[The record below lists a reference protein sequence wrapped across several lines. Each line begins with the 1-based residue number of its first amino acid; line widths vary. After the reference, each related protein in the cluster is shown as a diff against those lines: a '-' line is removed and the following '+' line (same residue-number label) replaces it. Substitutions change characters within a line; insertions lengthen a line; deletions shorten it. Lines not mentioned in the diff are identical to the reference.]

1 MSDVEATNFELE
13 KAVIESSLSSYYDSE
28 VGRKQSSGKTSRE
41 RGLDVGRGITSSST
55 GASRGVASNVA
66 SAVSSNAAAASSTST
81 SLSASFPLSDVA
93 SSHGSSNEPV
103 GGLTRD
109 EYPETVQ
116 EFVVNGFE
124 LPKVIRAY
132 ELVGDNFDEM
142 LAILMSS
149 GV

>member
-1 MSDVEATNFELE
+1 M
-13 KAVIESSLSSYYDSE
+13 IESSLSSYYDSE

-41 RGLDVGRGITSSST
+41 RGLDLGRGITSSST
-55 GASRGVASNVA
+55 GASSRRNKNIPENSSRGVASNVA
-66 SAVSSNAAAASSTST
+66 SAVSSNTAAASSTST

-124 LPKVIRAY
+124 LPRVIRAY
-132 ELVGDNFDEM
+132 ELVGDNFDEI